1 MSSNLIL
8 VTGPVRSGKS
18 RFAERLA
25 GEAAVGVTYVATAAA
40 DANDSEWSARLEHH
54 RRRRPQHWNVVETA
68 SGSNIDLY
76 EVLKN
81 PPDNG
86 VLLVD
91 SLGTWLADRMSGAH
105 PELLDQP
112 SALETAAEHDCALLV
127 RALLASPAK
136 LIVVV
141 GEETGWGIVPEH
153 RSGRIFR
160 DVLGRLQQ
168 EVAAHAERAYLTI
181 DGIAIDLRAIGEPVA
196 RTP

>member
-1 MSSNLIL
+1 
-8 VTGPVRSGKS
+8 
-18 RFAERLA
+18 
-25 GEAAVGVTYVATAAA
+25 
-40 DANDSEWSARLEHH
+40 
-54 RRRRPQHWNVVETA
+54 
-68 SGSNIDLY
+68 
-76 EVLKN
+76 
-81 PPDNG
+81 
-86 VLLVD
+86 
-91 SLGTWLADRMSGAH
+91 
-105 PELLDQP
+105 
-112 SALETAAEHDCALLV
+112 
-127 RALLASPAK
+127 